1 VADASHDVDPSGYPT
16 IGLPIHKVGIVAMGL
31 WLLDAADCD
40 ALVDVCRRLRRWEFM
55 FVVAPLRFYHATGS
69 PVNPLAIF

>member
-1 VADASHDVDPSGYPT
+1 MADASHDVDPSGYPN

-31 WLLDAADCD
+31 WLLDAADCE
-40 ALVDVCRRLRRWEFM
+40 ALVDVCHRLRRWEFM
-55 FVVAPLRFYHATGS
+55 FVVAPLRFHHATGS